1 MTRNSNW
8 NFKKQTSPFW
18 SNVAMTGLSVYAE
31 FPGGFGIKKLMP
43 IHKAN
48 RGYRAWQYIE
58 PIMMM
63 LYGGG
68 RHAEDLRKV
77 LKI

>member
-1 MTRNSNW
+1 
-8 NFKKQTSPFW
+8 
-18 SNVAMTGLSVYAE
+18 MTGLSVYAE
-31 FPGGFGIKKLMP
+31 FPGGFGIKELMP
-43 IHKAN
+43 IHRAN

-68 RHAEDLRKV
+68 RHAEDLPEGSKKLTEDEDFV
-77 LKI
+77 NL